1 MVQLTEVEDEHF
13 QHAKADDFEDDEDFS
28 DTGTP
33 PPPGPLPPPRPRLTP
48 LPPGPLDSE
57 ISTDSNYD
65 PLAESLS
72 DRLAALRDIVPP
84 TTRAWV
90 GDKVDACTSAVK
102 ATLLFAGRAAWAV
115 SVSALLV
122 GVPFALAYGED
133 QNLMAMEQ
141 EERMRAVGS
150 EMLTAG
156 GAGGEGGTKE
166 VVGAM
171 LGEGQ
176 EGGVKEAL

>member
-1 MVQLTEVEDEHF
+1 M
-13 QHAKADDFEDDEDFS
+13 
-28 DTGTP
+28 
-33 PPPGPLPPPRPRLTP
+33 
-48 LPPGPLDSE
+48 
-57 ISTDSNYD
+57 
-65 PLAESLS
+65 
-72 DRLAALRDIVPP
+72 PP

-141 EERMRAVGS
+141 EERMRQMGG
-150 EMLTAG
+150 EMLTAPG
-156 GAGGEGGTKE
+156 GGVGGEGGTKE
-166 VVGAM
+166 VVGAA
-171 LGEGQ
+171 LGEGKG
-176 EGGVKEAL
+176 EVKEAL